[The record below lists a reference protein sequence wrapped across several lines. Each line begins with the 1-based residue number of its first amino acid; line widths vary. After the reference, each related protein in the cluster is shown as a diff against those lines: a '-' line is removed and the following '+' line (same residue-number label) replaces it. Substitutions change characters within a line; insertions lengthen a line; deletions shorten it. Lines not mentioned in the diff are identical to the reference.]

1 MALASRTGPMPR
13 HSRYMTHSRTC
24 RCEPHT
30 EPGVRSS
37 VYLLRFYL
45 APFVDVV
52 EDEEG
57 ASTVSATRRLGAAA
71 AGSPPLTPRGMRSYL
86 QQRAGNP
93 QGHDLNLQQDRD
105 GPGRDRTCDLGIK
118 SLAGTPAANGGKVKQ
133 PATTRSRGCSELQ
146 DADANGDTPVLP
158 AVLLARSR
166 LTHRLWSECREKGRV
181 LGRNTTLAVRP

>member
-1 MALASRTGPMPR
+1 MPR

-24 RCEPHT
+24 HCEPHT

-37 VYLLRFYL
+37 VY
-45 APFVDVV
+45 
-52 EDEEG
+52 
-57 ASTVSATRRLGAAA
+57 LGAAA

-118 SLAGTPAANGGKVKQ
+118 SLA
-133 PATTRSRGCSELQ
+133 
-146 DADANGDTPVLP
+146 
-158 AVLLARSR
+158 
-166 LTHRLWSECREKGRV
+166 
-181 LGRNTTLAVRP
+181 